1 MKRLT
6 IALVALMSLTVLPSQ
21 ADDPIPKP
29 LVQVGLMPFPGYSFS
44 DEKGLPAGKTVKLTR
59 LLLNQ
64 AGYPHEIRIMPPA
77 RIWRGL
83 EDGTVHVWPGV
94 ISKPGLEDHTQL
106 TDRTLGLVGIN
117 LYARPGSALPVWPDG
132 IAGKRIILITNYTY
146 TNDLLRTLY
155 DANRAVRFHRGSSHT
170 GAVNMLLRG
179 RGDYLLDYRAQVDP
193 IVARLGMEPLP
204 FVQVAEQPMRFLISR
219 KSGFADRLK
228 NDLDRA
234 FDELAAQGAEL
245 DVTRQ

>member
-6 IALVALMSLTVLPSQ
+6 IALVVLMGLTVLPSR
-21 ADDPIPKP
+21 ADDQARKP
-29 LVQVGLMPFPGYSFS
+29 LVQVGLMPFPGYSFA
-44 DEKGLPAGKTVKLTR
+44 DDKGLPAGKTVKLTR
-59 LLLNQ
+59 LLLDQ

-83 EDGTVHVWPGV
+83 EDGSVHVWPGV
-94 ISKPGLEDHTQL
+94 ISKPGLENHTQL

-117 LYARPGSALPVWPDG
+117 LYAPPGSSLPDWPDG
-132 IAGKRIILITNYTY
+132 LSNKRIILITNYTY
-146 TNDLLRTLY
+146 TNDLLHTLH
-155 DANRAVRFHRGSSHT
+155 DVKLGMRLHRGSSHA

-193 IVARLGMEPLP
+193 IVARLGIEPLP
-204 FVQVAEQPMRFLISR
+204 FVTVAEQPMRFVMSR

-228 NDLDRA
+228 NDLDHA
-234 FDELAAQGAEL
+234 FDELAAQGVEL
-245 DVTRQ
+245 DVRRQ